1 MLGGNVWRA
10 NANTNEV
17 LKLDEETTQWSSAGQ
32 MIKKR
37 NGHAITI
44 TKINSSKCK

>member
-17 LKLDEETTQWSSAGQ
+17 LKLDEETTQWSSVSQ
-32 MIKKR
+32 MIKNR
-37 NGHAITI
+37 NGHAITF
-44 TKINSSKCK
+44 TKIDSSNCI